1 MKEALLVALLTYAV
15 YMTIEQKQYKASW
28 RVHAFAIVAPIL
40 ILKFAKNLDIRAKL
54 FIMTILAWHIISV
67 LDSAIGETKNN
78 DKLVHRHAD
87 PEGDASGLDAG
98 VGSFTREVSQEC
110 GEAQGSQS

>member
-1 MKEALLVALLTYAV
+1 MKEAILIALLTYTV
-15 YMTIEQKQYKASW
+15 YMTMEQKQYKASW

-40 ILKFAKNLDIRAKL
+40 ILKFSKNLDIRAKL
-54 FIMTILAWHIISV
+54 FIMTILAWHIIDV
-67 LDSAIGETKNN
+67 LNGAIGETKNN

-98 VGSFTREVSQEC
+98 LGSVAAEVSQEC
-110 GEAQGSQS
+110 GET